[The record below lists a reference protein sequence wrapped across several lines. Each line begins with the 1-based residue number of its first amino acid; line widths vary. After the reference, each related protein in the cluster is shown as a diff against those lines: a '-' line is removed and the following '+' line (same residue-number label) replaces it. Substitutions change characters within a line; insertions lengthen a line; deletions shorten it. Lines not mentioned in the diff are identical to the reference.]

1 MKQILSL
8 IFLILISFSVWSQ
21 VKPAWIKEYLDTGIS
36 EELINDME
44 VDGQGNVYLTGSQKG
59 PIQNTR
65 QAITLKYDSKGTLLW
80 SKSYEAFLKNGAF
93 GKAIHVDKA
102 GNVYITGETAIVSGG
117 ANEMLTIKYNPDG
130 SVAWSNRFQYV
141 NKFLTSGQDIITD
154 DDGNVYVA
162 GEFYAGTHSDV
173 LLVKFSSGGALENQV
188 VYDKA
193 SEGGRKIAIDKNGF
207 ILIAGFQNL
216 TDTIQYLGLKYSSD
230 LNLVWA
236 KGWANPAMPLSNVL
250 VNDMELDAAGDMI
263 ITGQSNLDFGTI
275 KVKNSDGSLLWANLY
290 NEAYDA
296 GRGVA
301 IDAFGNVYVTGE
313 TSVSGNPFA
322 TKIVTIKYNSSGA
335 QTWLRNYNG
344 GNKPDGYSSN
354 DIALDDSNH
363 VFVVGS
369 TYSNQ
374 DIATVKYSESG
385 DLLWAINY
393 NGNGNGADAGV
404 KLATDAVGN
413 VYVTGNSMGSSSGND
428 IVLAKYISAANSIF
442 DLGANSK
449 RGFVLEQNIP
459 NPVNDFTTIRFRIP
473 EFATSSNLKLS
484 LSDVS
489 GKVIKTLMT
498 EKAIPGDYSFE
509 LNTSQI
515 PAGIYIYHLESGAIL
530 LSKKMVVIH

>member
-1 MKQILSL
+1 MKRILGF
-8 IFLILISFSVWSQ
+8 IFLFLFGFSVWAQ
-21 VKPAWIKEYLDTGIS
+21 VKPAWIKEYSDTGIS

-44 VDGQGNVYLTGSQKG
+44 IDAQGNVYLTGSQKG

-93 GKAIHVDKA
+93 GKAIHVDKT

-173 LLVKFSSGGALENQV
+173 LLVKFNSGGALENQV

-322 TKIVTIKYNSSGA
+322 TKIVTIKY
-335 QTWLRNYNG
+335 LH
-344 GNKPDGYSSN
+344 
-354 DIALDDSNH
+354 I
-363 VFVVGS
+363 
-369 TYSNQ
+369 
-374 DIATVKYSESG
+374 
-385 DLLWAINY
+385 
-393 NGNGNGADAGV
+393 
-404 KLATDAVGN
+404 
-413 VYVTGNSMGSSSGND
+413 
-428 IVLAKYISAANSIF
+428 
-442 DLGANSK
+442 
-449 RGFVLEQNIP
+449 
-459 NPVNDFTTIRFRIP
+459 
-473 EFATSSNLKLS
+473 
-484 LSDVS
+484 
-489 GKVIKTLMT
+489 
-498 EKAIPGDYSFE
+498 
-509 LNTSQI
+509 
-515 PAGIYIYHLESGAIL
+515 
-530 LSKKMVVIH
+530 